1 MKTHGNV
8 IRLLRKNKSL
18 SQEDVSTNTVAR
30 TTISK
35 IERSN
40 IIPTI
45 TTLEAI
51 ITKFDVTLDEFQYIR
66 NDYQLS
72 ERDKIISDYL
82 KLVSNTQTELVTDII
97 GRCDIY
103 LCKHPNDRLL
113 LDIKNILTASL
124 HLVNDEL
131 EIAQELVRP
140 VWTRLEK
147 IDHFSLIEIR
157 LVSNML
163 FYFPIDIIEKFV
175 PRLLVMIDKYSAL
188 DKTLSPL
195 KVALL
200 INSSSIFMDI
210 YPAITTKNLDIAIN
224 TAKEINRF
232 DLLANAYYLQGVH
245 TQKPELINKA
255 KNIFY
260 AIEKTDILAQLEKN
274 YYLKLTPEF
283 DF

>member
-72 ERDKIISDYL
+72 ERDKIISDYI

-113 LDIKNILTASL
+113 LDIKTTLTASL

-140 VWTRLEK
+140 V
-147 IDHFSLIEIR
+147 
-157 LVSNML
+157 
-163 FYFPIDIIEKFV
+163 
-175 PRLLVMIDKYSAL
+175 
-188 DKTLSPL
+188 
-195 KVALL
+195 
-200 INSSSIFMDI
+200 
-210 YPAITTKNLDIAIN
+210 
-224 TAKEINRF
+224 
-232 DLLANAYYLQGVH
+232 
-245 TQKPELINKA
+245 
-255 KNIFY
+255 
-260 AIEKTDILAQLEKN
+260 
-274 YYLKLTPEF
+274 
-283 DF
+283 